1 MPRAIKVLK
10 AGEARGPLID
20 TLILT
25 SEQRRTQRGNATG
38 AQGTS
43 IEFDF
48 AEPLALQTDDMLLL
62 DNGDAVEVVAAP
74 EPLIEARGDI
84 SALSKIAHALG
95 DRHLP
100 AQILTGRIRLHRADG
115 VAALVTSLGG
125 KVSEIEAP
133 FEPEGGAYAVSNG
146 GHDHAHHLHNH
157 DRANYHRG
165 DAHHHAYDH
174 GHCRHDH
181 HDDDA
186 DHSRGHAH
194 KR

>member
-10 AGEARGPLID
+10 AGEARGALID

-43 IEFDF
+43 IELDF
-48 AEPLALQTDDMLLL
+48 AAQLALQTDDMLLL
-62 DNGDAVEVVAAP
+62 DNGDAVEVVAAS
-74 EPLIEARGDI
+74 EPLMEARGDI
-84 SALSKIAHALG
+84 STLSKIARALG

-100 AQILTGRIRLHRADG
+100 AQILTGRIRVHRADG
-115 VAALVTSLGG
+115 VAALMTSLGG

-133 FEPEGGAYAVSNG
+133 FEPEGGAYVSNG
-146 GHDHAHHLHNH
+146 GHDHAHSRHNH
-157 DRANYHRG
+157 DRAHHHRG
-165 DAHHHAYDH
+165 DAHHLAHDH
-174 GHCRHDH
+174 DECRHDH